1 MCGGRLEIVPCSR
14 VGHLFRVKNPVS
26 FPDGSDTVSRNTR
39 RLAEVCTLYIVYSLC
54 CIVYSVHCT
63 LCIVYTYVLY
73 NSLCIV

>member
-39 RLAEVCTLYIVYSLC
+39 RLAEVKHKEISYKITTFIGGCNYKKSNK
-54 CIVYSVHCT
+54 SF
-63 LCIVYTYVLY
+63 
-73 NSLCIV
+73 